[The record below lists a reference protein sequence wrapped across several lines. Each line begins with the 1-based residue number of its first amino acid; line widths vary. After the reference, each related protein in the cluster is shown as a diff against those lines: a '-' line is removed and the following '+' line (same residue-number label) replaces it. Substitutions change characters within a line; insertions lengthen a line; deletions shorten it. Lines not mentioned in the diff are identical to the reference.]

1 MWSNAICHTETF
13 LTIQAIYREELDLYK
28 FYDEIEILNN
38 SCEHALML
46 ISG

>member
-1 MWSNAICHTETF
+1 MLTETF
-13 LTIQAIYREELDLYK
+13 QTIQTIKAIYKEELDLYK